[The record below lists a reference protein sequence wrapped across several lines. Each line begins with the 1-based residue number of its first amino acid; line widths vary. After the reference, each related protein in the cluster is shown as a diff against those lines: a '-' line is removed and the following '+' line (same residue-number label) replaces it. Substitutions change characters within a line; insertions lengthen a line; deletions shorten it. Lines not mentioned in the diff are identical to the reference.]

1 MKFLKT
7 FEGYTS
13 HMTREEMI
21 EHLCNSGF
29 NKIELD
35 EKNDDELSS
44 MCRDTPIE
52 MSED

>member
-1 MKFLKT
+1 MIHLKT

-13 HMTREEMI
+13 HMNREEMI

-29 NKIELD
+29 SKIELD
-35 EKNDDELSS
+35 EKSDDELSK

-52 MSED
+52 MSEN